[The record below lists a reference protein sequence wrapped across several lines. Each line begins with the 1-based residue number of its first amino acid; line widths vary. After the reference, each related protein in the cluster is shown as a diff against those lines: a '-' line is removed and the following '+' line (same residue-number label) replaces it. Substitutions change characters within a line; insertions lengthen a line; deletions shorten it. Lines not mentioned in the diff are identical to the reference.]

1 MNRNHRNPW
10 TPMHRRA
17 VAMLLV
23 LVALMMA
30 TILATSYLA
39 SRDNSA
45 ALGENVAASA
55 SARWAAVTGLDI
67 GAALLQTES
76 NWRTAHVG
84 GLIIDDMPVGPGT
97 FDLRLT
103 DLLTNTPP
111 TSTTESVLLTTTATA
126 DGITQVATAI
136 AWVSAEAEG
145 TVDVDL
151 SEFAV
156 FAVDEL
162 DLGDDAVITR
172 WYKAP
177 STKLG
182 ERVLIG
188 TSSVN
193 AGAVAITGNATTIDS
208 TVFHVTGAS
217 SSLVSSGNGTDVE
230 MQALLDSIPVPQPPS
245 PGVPGPGGAG
255 LVLPH
260 AAIAIVALPIN
271 TNARFSSMLVTT
283 SATQALVGNITVVS
297 EGSLSISG
305 NSRLLVSGNVKLVV
319 FDDLTISNSSIQLAP
334 NSTLTLYVGDQLRT
348 DNGYMGEQRAV
359 VVLDNSGNATY
370 MDPQR
375 LQVFSIPGYPP
386 GNWLMENQSIAKASI
401 YAPAANFRI
410 EDSSALYGRVAG
422 TDIELRN
429 DGAVFYDHGMNRQL
443 GYSNPDS
450 NLFDGTD
457 HIKPPY
463 LALASLDRAVI
474 QAVALL
480 TNLDALAILKFE
492 TLIDG
497 TAPVAPVVTPP
508 TLPTPRP
515 LDVVYEVQ
523 SLGLDART
531 YEDAL

>member
-1 MNRNHRNPW
+1 
-10 TPMHRRA
+10 
-17 VAMLLV
+17 MLLV

-45 ALGENVAASA
+45 ALGENVSASA

-97 FDLRLT
+97 FDLNLT
-103 DLLTNTPP
+103 DLLTNAPP

-126 DGITQVATAI
+126 DGVTQVATAI
-136 AWVSAEAEG
+136 AWVSAEAPG

-162 DLGDDAVITR
+162 DLNDDAVITR

-182 ERVLIG
+182 ERILIG
-188 TSSVN
+188 TSSVS
-193 AGAVAITGNATTIDS
+193 AGAVAITGDATTIDT

-230 MQALLDSIPVPQPPS
+230 TQALLDLIPVPQPPS
-245 PGVPGPGGAG
+245 PAVPAPGSAG
-255 LVLPH
+255 ITFPH
-260 AAIAIVALPIN
+260 VVFASTSTIN
-271 TNARFSSMLVTT
+271 SNSRYASMTVMT

-297 EGSLSISG
+297 EGDLAISG
-305 NSRLLVSGNVKLVV
+305 NSRLIVNGNVKLVV
-319 FDDLTISNSSIQLAP
+319 FDDLTITGSSIQLAP
-334 NSTLTLYVGDQLRT
+334 NATLTLYVGDELRT

-359 VVLDNSGNATY
+359 VVRDNSGNATY

-375 LQVFSIPGYPP
+375 LQVFSIPGYSPST
-386 GNWLMENQSIAKASI
+386 WLMEGNSIAKASI
-401 YAPAANFRI
+401 YAPPAGFRI
-410 EDSSALYGRVAG
+410 EDTSALYGRVTG

-429 DGAVFYDHGMNRQL
+429 DGAVFYDHGMDRRI
-443 GYSNPDS
+443 GYTNSDS
-450 NLFDGTD
+450 SLFDGANR
-457 HIKPPY
+457 IKAPY
-463 LALASLDRAVI
+463 LALASLDRAAV
-474 QAVALL
+474 QAAASS
-480 TNLDALAILKFE
+480 TNTDVLPPHKQE
-492 TLIDG
+492 TLVDG
-497 TAPVAPVVTPP
+497 TSPVAPVVTPP
-508 TLPTPRP
+508 TMPTPRP
-515 LDVVYEVQ
+515 LDVVYEIQ